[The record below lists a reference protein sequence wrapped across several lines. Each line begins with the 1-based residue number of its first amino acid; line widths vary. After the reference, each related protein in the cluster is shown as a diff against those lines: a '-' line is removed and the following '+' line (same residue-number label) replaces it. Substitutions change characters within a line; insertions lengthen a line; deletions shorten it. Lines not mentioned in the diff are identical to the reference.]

1 MQEYNIYV
9 GSDHRG
15 FEKKRELLPILDQCH
30 GNVHAKDC
38 GPEKLDPED
47 DFNDAAIAVSSAVL
61 GDDHSFGVLLCG
73 SAHGVTM
80 QANRFKGIR
89 AIHASTPESSRI
101 GREHDHANVLC
112 LSADELSVDEMER
125 IVKAF
130 CHARPNMAEKY
141 TRRVER
147 LDRPVEGMA

>member
-1 MQEYNIYV
+1 MQEYTIYV

-15 FEKKRELLPILDQCH
+15 FEKKQELLPILDECH
-30 GNVHAKDC
+30 VNVHAQDC
-38 GPEKLDPED
+38 GPETLDPED
-47 DFNDAAIAVSSAVL
+47 DFNDAAIAVSTAVL
-61 GDDHSFGVLLCG
+61 EGDQGFGVLLCG

-89 AIHASTPESSRI
+89 AIHASTPESARI

-112 LSADELSVDEMER
+112 LSADELSVDEMEL
-125 IVKAF
+125 IIKAF

-141 TRRVER
+141 IRRVRR
-147 LDRPVEGMA
+147 LDETVEGTN